1 MANLTISI
9 DDAELR
15 KAIDRLYDRMS
26 DLTPA
31 MQSIGDYMVTATRDR
46 FDTQTAPDGIKWEKL
61 SPRYAA
67 RKARMRGVVFGG
79 KRVLALRG
87 TLRDTIRYQASRS
100 DVVIGSNQP
109 YAAIHQFGGDIQN
122 KGGSRT
128 LNFKVGRN
136 GRSRFAK
143 RSRANFQQTV
153 NVGASSATIPARPFL
168 GVSAQDE
175 QEILKILGDYLT

>member
-31 MQSIGDYMVTATRDR
+31 MRDIGEYMLGATRDR
-46 FDTQTAPDGIKWEKL
+46 FDNETAPDGSKWQAL

-67 RKARMRGVVFGG
+67 RKVKMRN
-79 KRVLALRG
+79 ALQGILTRRG
-87 TLRDTIRYQASRS
+87 TLRDTIRYKASKS
-100 DVVIGSNQP
+100 DVVVGSDRP

-153 NVGASSATIPARPFL
+153 NVGASSATILARPYL